1 MTLKE
6 LLQQD
11 FSSEFDF
18 QTARSGGPGGQNVNK
33 VETKVELR
41 FDILA
46 TNLLTNEQKEKFL
59 SRLKTFIV
67 QENILLITSQEKRSQ
82 LQNKEIV
89 VKKFF
94 KLLEKA
100 LTEKKKRLS
109 TAIPKAVKEEILKTK
124 KIDGERK
131 IMRKKVVW

>member
-1 MTLKE
+1 M
-6 LLQQD
+6 
-11 FSSEFDF
+11 
-18 QTARSGGPGGQNVNK
+18 NK

-46 TNLLTNEQKEKFL
+46 SNLLTDEQKEKL
-59 SRLKTFIV
+59 LARLTTSIV

-89 VKKFF
+89 IKKFY
-94 KLLEKA
+94 KLLEKG
-100 LTEKKKRLS
+100 LTEKKKRLT

-124 KIDGERK
+124 KMEGEKK